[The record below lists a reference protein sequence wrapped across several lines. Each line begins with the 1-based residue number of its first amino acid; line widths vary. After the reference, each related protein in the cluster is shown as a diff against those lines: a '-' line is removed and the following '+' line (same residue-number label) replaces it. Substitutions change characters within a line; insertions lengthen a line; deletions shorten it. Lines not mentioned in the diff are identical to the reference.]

1 MAIQPAQPQSIG
13 AVLDTGFQLY
23 KSSVGVVWPL
33 CLLLIV
39 AGSPP
44 TIYIMITGGVAAVA
58 PTDVM
63 AMLAPMMQPG
73 YALANLLGL
82 LLSMWVFGALF
93 LRMQSIG
100 AGTGLGNGTALRAAV
115 PRAPWML
122 VMTLLLIVALMVGFL
137 LFVVPGLILS
147 VSLMLGWAVLMLEH
161 KGPVASLMASHR
173 LIWGH
178 WWRAAAI
185 LTVGFIVLFVIYL
198 AVGTVVG
205 AMLPLLVGSM
215 EDMVLYTVISVFA
228 VSIVVNLL
236 VTPFYV
242 ALMLAVYWDLKLRR
256 EGGDLAARVSALGA
270 A

>member
-13 AVLDTGFQLY
+13 GVLDTGFQLY
-23 KSSVGVVWPL
+23 KASVGVVWPL

-44 TIYIMITGGVAAVA
+44 TIYIAITGGSAALA
-58 PTDVM
+58 PTDM
-63 AMLAPMMQPG
+63 TAMLGPMMRPG
-73 YALANLLGL
+73 YALTNLLSL

-93 LRMQSIG
+93 LKMQSIAVNAELGIG
-100 AGTGLGNGTALRAAV
+100 AALQAAV
-115 PRAPWML
+115 RRAPWML
-122 VMTLLLIVALMVGFL
+122 VMTLLLIIAPMAGFML
-137 LFVVPGLILS
+137 LVVPGLILS

-161 KGPVASLMASHR
+161 KGPVDSLTASHR
-173 LIWGH
+173 LVWGH
-178 WWRAAAI
+178 WWRTAAI

-198 AVGTVVG
+198 AVGTLVG
-205 AMLPLLVGSM
+205 AVLPLVAGSM
-215 EDMVLYTVISVFA
+215 EDLVVYTLISVFA

-242 ALMLAVYWDLKLRR
+242 ALMLAIYWDLKLRK

-270 A
+270 V

>member
-13 AVLDTGFQLY
+13 GVLDSGFQLY

-44 TIYIMITGGVAAVA
+44 TIYLAITGGGAALA
-58 PTDVM
+58 STDVT
-63 AMLAPMMQPG
+63 AMLAPMMRPG
-73 YALANLLGL
+73 YALTNLLSL

-93 LRMQSIG
+93 LKMQSIG
-100 AGTGLGNGTALRAAV
+100 AGTQLGAGAALQAAV
-115 PRAPWML
+115 RRAPWML
-122 VMTLLLIVALMVGFL
+122 VMTLLLIIALMIGFV
-137 LFVVPGLILS
+137 LFVVPGLILA
-147 VSLMLGWAVLMLEH
+147 VSLMLGWVVLMLED
-161 KGPVASLMASHR
+161 KGPVASLTASHR
-173 LIWGH
+173 LVWGH
-178 WWRAAAI
+178 WWRTAAI

-198 AVGTVVG
+198 AVGTLVG
-205 AMLPLLVGSM
+205 MVLPLVAGSM
-215 EDMVLYTVISVFA
+215 EDVVLYTLLSVFA
-228 VSIVVNLL
+228 ISIVVNLL

-242 ALMLAVYWDLKLRR
+242 ALMLAVYWDLKLRK